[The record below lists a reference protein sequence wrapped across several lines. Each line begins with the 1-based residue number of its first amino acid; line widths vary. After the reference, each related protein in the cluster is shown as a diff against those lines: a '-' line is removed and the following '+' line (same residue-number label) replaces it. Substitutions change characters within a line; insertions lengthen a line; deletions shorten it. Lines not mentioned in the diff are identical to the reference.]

1 MNVMFQQLAEELVK
15 AREEIR
21 LTPEQVAVKIKMD
34 LKFLLKMES
43 GNFSFL
49 EDLYIK
55 SFLREYAKC
64 VGLND
69 NAVLQ
74 KYKFAKEGKPLEEQQ
89 LEKETA
95 KEIPTVSSSPKLI
108 TDDQLQKP
116 YTPVKKFSF
125 TTNQLISVGA
135 GALVV
140 LSVLIYWF
148 VIRQS
153 ADAIVTERPYE
164 ESIQENKERFE
175 ENTVPADSSLA
186 AAASDSL
193 VLSITSKDSSWVKVN
208 FDNGSMKE
216 YFLYPNTTVEMKAA
230 AKFSMTIG
238 NPGVVKIM
246 LNNQPL
252 EFKPASTRRA
262 VIEITKEGIKNLD
275 QPQIQKQ

>member
-1 MNVMFQQLAEELVK
+1 MDAMFQQLAEELVK

-21 LTPEQVAVKIKMD
+21 LTPEQVAIKIKMD

-43 GNFSFL
+43 GDFSFL
-49 EDLYIK
+49 PEIYLK

-64 VGLND
+64 VGLNEH
-69 NAVLQ
+69 AVLH
-74 KYKFAKEGKPLEEQQ
+74 KYKFAKEGKPLEEQPQ
-89 LEKETA
+89 EKETA
-95 KEIPTVSSSPKLI
+95 KEVPPVSSSPKLI

-125 TTNQLISVGA
+125 TTKQLISIGA

-148 VIRQS
+148 VIRQN
-153 ADAIVTERPYE
+153 ADMIVTERPYE

-175 ENTVPADSSLA
+175 EEIAPADSSLA
-186 AAASDSL
+186 VAVSDSL

-216 YFLYPNTTVEMKAA
+216 YFLYPNTSVEMKAA
-230 AKFSMTIG
+230 AKFSMTVG
-238 NPGVVKIM
+238 NPGAVKFI
-246 LNNQPL
+246 LNNQLL
-252 EFKPASTRRA
+252 EFKPVSTRRA
-262 VIEITKEGIKNLD
+262 IIEITKEGITNLD
-275 QPQIQKQ
+275 QPRKQKQ